1 MGNSEKESLA
11 GKQIEREIIVRR
23 ETQLEIQEAFRH
35 YQEISEGLGFEFM
48 RSLDAALQSV
58 KRNPFAYQKIYK
70 EVRRV
75 LIRKF
80 PYAIFYV
87 AEENR
92 LVVIA
97 CYHQKRSEIDWLR
110 RM

>member
-11 GKQIEREIIVRR
+11 GRIELEIIVCP
-23 ETQLEIQEAFRH
+23 EAQLEVQEAFQY
-35 YQEISEGLGFEFM
+35 YQEKSEGLGFEFM

-70 EVRRV
+70 ETRRV
-75 LIRKF
+75 LLRKF
-80 PYAIFYV
+80 PYALFYI

-92 LVVIA
+92 IVVIA
-97 CYHQKRSEIDWLR
+97 CFHQKRSEIDWLR
-110 RM
+110 RT